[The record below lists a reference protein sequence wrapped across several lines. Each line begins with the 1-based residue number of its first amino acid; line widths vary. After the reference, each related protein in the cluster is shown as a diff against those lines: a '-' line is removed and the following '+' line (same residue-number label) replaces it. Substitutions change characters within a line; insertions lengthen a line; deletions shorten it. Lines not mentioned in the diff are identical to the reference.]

1 MSDINLP
8 PYNIPFTPSN
18 GTEITEADVTNT
30 LQNYTG
36 FSEARYFF
44 LQIETIDQPY
54 MNYAEIEIYDE
65 TGTNI
70 ALNQDAVQD
79 STFSSYTASYGNNG
93 STSDYQHSAS
103 SDSVRS
109 WWAVNLGSDKKI
121 AEIRL
126 YGRVSYP
133 STRTD
138 GQYSRIAP
146 FRIFLYKDADYPNSS
161 FIDGTSGG
169 PGPLDYNTYTY
180 HSDQFNYELSSST
193 QGLYTLRNNFV
204 LRQSDA
210 SPQPGTVVMWS
221 GETLPD
227 HALFCNG
234 ASISKIGIY
243 ADLFAEIGFRY
254 GGTDNGA
261 DTESW
266 FNLPDFTDRYLFG
279 RTGAMADCT
288 STNSGGNWK
297 IQEFKHNHKVYIGG
311 YFYSASYPGYH
322 QTGSTKDSDQFNVTS
337 TALTV
342 AANTTAAQISYRPAY
357 TLCNFIIYY

>member
-1 MSDINLP
+1 MSSTTVSKDAIN
-8 PYNIPFTPSN
+8 YN
-18 GTEITEADVTNT
+18 TNYIKT
-30 LQNYTG
+30 
-36 FSEARYFF
+36 ARYFF
-44 LQIETIDQPY
+44 IQLESTTESS
-54 MNYAEIEIYDE
+54 MNYAQIQIYNE
-65 TGTNI
+65 NGTNI
-70 ALNQDAVQD
+70 ALNKNAIQD
-79 STFSSYTASYGNNG
+79 SQYNTDTPADKAVNG
-93 STSDYQHSAS
+93 SLTDFHHTTS
-103 SDSVRS
+103 SDTDRK
-109 WWAVNLGSDKKI
+109 WWGVDLVNDETIADIKI
-121 AEIRL
+121 
-126 YGRVSYP
+126 YGRDNSAMILIN
-133 STRTD
+133 
-138 GQYSRIAP
+138 YSRNAP

-311 YFYSASYPGYH
+311 YFYSNSGSGTL
-322 QTGSTKDSDQFNVTS
+322 QTDSNDNTHDQFQIRSS
-337 TALTV
+337 TLVV

>member
-1 MSDINLP
+1 MSSTTVSKDAIN
-8 PYNIPFTPSN
+8 YN
-18 GTEITEADVTNT
+18 TNYIKT
-30 LQNYTG
+30 
-36 FSEARYFF
+36 ARYFF
-44 LQIETIDQPY
+44 IQLESTTENN
-54 MNYAEIEIYDE
+54 MNYAEIQIYNE
-65 TGTNI
+65 SGTNI
-70 ALNQDAVQD
+70 ALNKNAIQD
-79 STFSSYTASYGNNG
+79 SQNSSYTADKAVNG
-93 STSDYQHSAS
+93 SLTDFHHTTS
-103 SDSVRS
+103 SDTDRK
-109 WWAVNLGSDKKI
+109 WWGVDLVNDETIADIKI
-121 AEIRL
+121 
-126 YGRVSYP
+126 YGRDNSGM
-133 STRTD
+133 TRIN
-138 GQYSRIAP
+138 YSRNAP

-204 LRQSDA
+204 LRQSNA

-254 GGTDNGA
+254 GGTGDN
-261 DTESW
+261 

-311 YFYSASYPGYH
+311 YYYSNSGTGTL
-322 QTGSTKDSDQFNVTS
+322 QTDSNDNTHDQFQIRSS
-337 TALTV
+337 TLVV
-342 AANTTAAQISYRPAY
+342 AANTTDAQISYRPAY

>member
-1 MSDINLP
+1 MSSTTVSKDAIN
-8 PYNIPFTPSN
+8 YN
-18 GTEITEADVTNT
+18 TNYIKT
-30 LQNYTG
+30 
-36 FSEARYFF
+36 ARYFF
-44 LQIETIDQPY
+44 IQLESTTENN
-54 MNYAEIEIYDE
+54 MNYAEIQIYNE
-65 TGTNI
+65 NGTNI
-70 ALNQDAVQD
+70 ALNKNAIQD
-79 STFSSYTASYGNNG
+79 SQNGSYTADKAVNG
-93 STSDYQHSAS
+93 SLTDFHHTTS
-103 SDSVRS
+103 SDTDRK
-109 WWAVNLGSDKKI
+109 WWGVDLVNDETIADIKI
-121 AEIRL
+121 
-126 YGRVSYP
+126 YGRDN
-133 STRTD
+133 STMILIN
-138 GQYSRIAP
+138 YSRNAP

-297 IQEFKHNHKVYIGG
+297 IQEFKHNHKVSIDG
-311 YFYSASYPGYH
+311 YYYSNSGSGTL
-322 QTGSTKDSDQFNVTS
+322 QTDSNDNTHDQFQIRSS
-337 TALTV
+337 TLVV

>member
-1 MSDINLP
+1 M
-8 PYNIPFTPSN
+8 IPTGN
-18 GTEITEADVTNT
+18 GGGVDLVND
-30 LQNYTG
+30 
-36 FSEARYFF
+36 
-44 LQIETIDQPY
+44 ETIAD
-54 MNYAEIEIYDE
+54 I
-65 TGTNI
+65 
-70 ALNQDAVQD
+70 
-79 STFSSYTASYGNNG
+79 
-93 STSDYQHSAS
+93 
-103 SDSVRS
+103 
-109 WWAVNLGSDKKI
+109 KI
-121 AEIRL
+121 
-126 YGRVSYP
+126 YGRDNSAMILIN
-133 STRTD
+133 
-138 GQYSRIAP
+138 YSRNAP

-311 YFYSASYPGYH
+311 YFYSNSGSGTL
-322 QTGSTKDSDQFNVTS
+322 QTDSNDNTHDQFQIRSS
-337 TALTV
+337 TLVV

>member
-1 MSDINLP
+1 MSSTTVSKDAIN
-8 PYNIPFTPSN
+8 YN
-18 GTEITEADVTNT
+18 TNYIKT
-30 LQNYTG
+30 
-36 FSEARYFF
+36 ARYFF
-44 LQIETIDQPY
+44 IQLESTTESS
-54 MNYAEIEIYDE
+54 MNYAQIQIYNE
-65 TGTNI
+65 NGTNI
-70 ALNQDAVQD
+70 ALNKNAIQD
-79 STFSSYTASYGNNG
+79 SQYNTDTPADKAVNG
-93 STSDYQHSAS
+93 SLTDFHHTTS
-103 SDSVRS
+103 SDTDRK
-109 WWAVNLGSDKKI
+109 WWGVDLVNDETIADIKI
-121 AEIRL
+121 
-126 YGRVSYP
+126 YGRDNSAMILIN
-133 STRTD
+133 
-138 GQYSRIAP
+138 YSRNAP

-297 IQEFKHNHKVYIGG
+297 IQEFKHNHKVSIDG
-311 YFYSASYPGYH
+311 YYYSNSGSGTL
-322 QTGSTKDSDQFNVTS
+322 QTDSNDNTHDQFQIRSS
-337 TALTV
+337 TLVV